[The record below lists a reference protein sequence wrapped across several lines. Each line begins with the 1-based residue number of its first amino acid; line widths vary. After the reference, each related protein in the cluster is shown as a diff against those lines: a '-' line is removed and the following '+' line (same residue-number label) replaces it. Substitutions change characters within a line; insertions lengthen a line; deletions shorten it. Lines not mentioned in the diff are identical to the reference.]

1 MTSYEELA
9 PVLISGNFC
18 HMPSSKKFY
27 ILSGSAAAALVRK
40 IHFTITNVEN
50 SYDSLMEFGRL
61 TGLDVK
67 IISLS
72 NTVKIFLDREV
83 FATYWFTDVEHAAK
97 EAIRKLAD
105 KAVFKNMILR
115 ASKRNPMKFDGIVY
129 D

>member
-1 MTSYEELA
+1 
-9 PVLISGNFC
+9 
-18 HMPSSKKFY
+18 
-27 ILSGSAAAALVRK
+27 
-40 IHFTITNVEN
+40 
-50 SYDSLMEFGRL
+50 MEFGRL